1 MCATFKMHLRLQPL
15 DVEIGEASF
24 PLTRRRRASNSATAN
39 RLLTS
44 GWRLGKE
51 LRLV

>member
-24 PLTRRRRASNSATAN
+24 PLTRRRPLQIRPQQTVYSHPDGALERSS
-39 RLLTS
+39 
-44 GWRLGKE
+44 
-51 LRLV
+51 LV